1 MLPELRLS
9 QFTDLVQQGITTLFG
24 EHEFLIIWEVSKV
37 KKRNTRFYIE
47 LVEYQGSTVIA
58 HAHGLIS
65 NQSIL
70 RNPLQER
77 WITLDEIV
85 GKQILMTCRVNFH
98 KDYGVQLHI
107 QNISSEY
114 TLGTLKKKEQD
125 IKGELKSLGIAE
137 LNKQKKLGLPPYR
150 IAVISSPSS
159 EGLKDFLQVMQESEY
174 LFSYQLFESAIH
186 GNNANG
192 EIYQA
197 LQKIYKQIDEEKN
210 FELVLIVR
218 GGGGASGVMRYN
230 DINIAKGI
238 CYMQVPVM
246 MAVGHT
252 NDQTL
257 LDEIACFSA
266 KTPTDAA
273 YQIISY
279 YEYFHQVLKE
289 LYEQLNHDLEEKK
302 QDITQEIDKLY
313 EEIWNMI
320 QSKLETY
327 RSNIQSW
334 YELISNS
341 RPEKML
347 QSGYALLHSLD
358 WKLMTKRAIG
368 TLKKGDELKVKVYDK
383 ILKVKLEDMN

>member
-1 MLPELRLS
+1 MLPELKLS
-9 QFTDLVQQGITTLFG
+9 QFTDLVQQGISTLFG

-37 KKRNTRFYIE
+37 KKWNTRFYIE
-47 LVEYQGSTVIA
+47 LVEYKGSTVVA
-58 HAHGLIS
+58 HAHGVIS

-70 RNPLQER
+70 RKPLQE
-77 WITLDEIV
+77 WGITLEELT
-85 GKQILMTCRVNFH
+85 GKQILMTCRVSFH

-107 QNISSEY
+107 QDISSEY
-114 TLGTLKKKEQD
+114 TLWTLKKKEQD
-125 IKGELKSLGIAE
+125 IKGELQSLGIAE
-137 LNKQKKLGLPPYR
+137 LNKQKKLWLPPYR

-174 LFSYQLFESAIH
+174 TFSYTLFESAIH

-192 EIYQA
+192 EIHQA
-197 LQKIYKQIDEEKN
+197 LQTIYKQIEKKSN
-210 FELVLIVR
+210 FDLVLIVR

-230 DINIAKGI
+230 DIHIAKGI
-238 CYMQVPVM
+238 CHMQVPVM

-289 LYEQLNHDLEEKK
+289 LYEQIVLGV
-302 QDITQEIDKLY
+302 QDKTQDVKDDIEDLY
-313 EEIWNMI
+313 EEIESIILNTI
-320 QSKLETY
+320 ESY
-327 RSNIQSW
+327 RTNIQSR
-334 YELISNS
+334 YELINS
-341 RPEKML
+341 SRL
-347 QSGYALLHSLD
+347 
-358 WKLMTKRAIG
+358 
-368 TLKKGDELKVKVYDK
+368 
-383 ILKVKLEDMN
+383 